1 MKETTNKT
9 STIELFVYKMHIIN
23 KKDPSK
29 PSFDKY
35 KASYKGYNFDVSF
48 TEDCR
53 KTFEYEVKEFPINLL
68 VEEGD
73 YFIKRKT
80 YVRNDNSKG
89 YQYVIVIRNYLSF
102 VKTEFETRSIDSVI
116 ASLEE
121 EKEGK

>member
-9 STIELFVYKMHIIN
+9 STAELFVYKVHITN

-35 KASYKGYNFDVSF
+35 KASYKGYNFDLTF
-48 TEDCR
+48 TDDCR

-68 VEEGD
+68 VDDGD

-89 YQYVIVIRNYLSF
+89 YQYVIVIKNYLSF
-102 VKTEFETRSIDSVI
+102 VKTEFETRSIDDVI